1 MDAGVFVTVF
11 AGDKIDSHSIVLQCD
26 RFPRWLTRI
35 GFEFVGGES
44 AGEGGVHFDRL
55 RFRGAFPAPTK
66 DGLLAGRE
74 MRDELAGQRVRAGD
88 DKELGVLLGVMSAT
102 GVPHFHCQWN
112 EFAGDRNHLLA
123 GDLVDHE
130 LMGKVGN
137 DRLAAWPSDCGRRFQ
152 FAGFKV
158 DREPC

>member
-55 RFRGAFPAPTK
+55 RFRRAFPAPTK

-88 DKELGVLLGVMSAT
+88 DKELGILLGVVTAA
-102 GVPHFHCQWN
+102 GIPNPHCQWDKLTG
-112 EFAGDRNHLLA
+112 ERDRPFAGDLL
-123 GDLVDHE
+123 DHQLVWK
-130 LMGKVGN
+130 MGN
-137 DRLAAWPSDCGRRFQ
+137 N
-152 FAGFKV
+152 
-158 DREPC
+158 